1 MFYLLNTNFVQKQI
15 RKYTFIQ
22 GTISTVGDRFYEL
35 YLPIHTTVE
44 KIKQISDE
52 VKSIIDTKRAL
63 RERIENL
70 IS

>member
-1 MFYLLNTNFVQKQI
+1 LNTPIVQQQI

-35 YLPIHTTVE
+35 KLPIHKDVA
-44 KIKQISDE
+44 KIKQISGE
-52 VKSIIDTKRAL
+52 VKDIIDTKRKL

-70 IS
+70 IK